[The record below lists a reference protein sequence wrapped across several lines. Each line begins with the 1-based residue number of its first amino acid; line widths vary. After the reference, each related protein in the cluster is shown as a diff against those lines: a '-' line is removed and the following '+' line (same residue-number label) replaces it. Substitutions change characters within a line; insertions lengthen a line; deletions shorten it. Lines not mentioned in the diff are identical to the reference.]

1 MLRFSPVLRS
11 LPLQGESC
19 VLTASPV
26 MVIPIFAISYSRVL
40 LERDCMHSCI
50 SRKDFVILLTNIQL
64 AVVPETPIAVEV
76 IVSDS
81 RQSETSFQQA
91 EMVTRREVNTLS

>member
-1 MLRFSPVLRS
+1 M
-11 LPLQGESC
+11 
-19 VLTASPV
+19 
-26 MVIPIFAISYSRVL
+26 
-40 LERDCMHSCI
+40 
-50 SRKDFVILLTNIQL
+50 ILLTNILL